1 MPMPKIYKTAQEQLN
16 EYVRRNE
23 MRPSVVR
30 NKVLELLTSLEQPFL
45 ADQLVELCQKE
56 RISVATVYNALN
68 LFVMARILHAN
79 TRQRG
84 RASTEYELITG
95 KTSRMQIICTKC
107 GRVSDIMD
115 KAMVR
120 LVEEKKYSNFEWQH
134 FSLFVYGE
142 CKVCRQK
149 RQTKTMKQ

>member
-1 MPMPKIYKTAQEQLN
+1 MPMQKIYKTAQEQLN
-16 EYVRRNE
+16 EYVRKND

-30 NKVLELLTSLEQPFL
+30 NKVLELLTTLEQPFL

-84 RASTEYELITG
+84 RAATEYELITDQ
-95 KTSRMQIICTKC
+95 TSRMQIICTRC
-107 GRVSDIMD
+107 GRVANITD
-115 KAMVR
+115 KAMIRIVG
-120 LVEEKKYSNFEWQH
+120 EKKYSNFEWHH
-134 FSLFVYGE
+134 FSLFIYGE

-149 RQTKTMKQ
+149 KQIRTTKK